1 MEKSSRGIGTACPVD
16 GAPQRVLIVSASMGA
31 GHDGAA
37 RELRSRLSDRGYTV
51 EIVDFLD
58 LLPLG
63 LGAALRWFYQL
74 QLRALPWTYEFTYR
88 VTPIL
93 RAPTVM
99 VDDWL
104 TRRRFRRVVNE
115 FRPAV
120 IVSVYPLSSLVLGRM
135 RRTGRLRV
143 PVVTYLTDFSVH
155 ALWVERGVDRHLA
168 ISTASAQFA
177 TIRGA
182 RDVVARGPL
191 VGWRFHTAGQPERAA
206 MRSRLGLTPDTRA
219 VLVVAGSW
227 GVGEIS
233 ATVEAIASVDEFHLI
248 VVCGRNENLRDT
260 LQNKRLGT
268 IIGWTDEMPALMAA
282 ADVLVENAGGLTCME
297 AFASRLPVVT
307 FRPIPGHGR
316 DNART
321 MASYGV
327 SRYAHDPGGL
337 LVTLRELTDR
347 GAARGAMVAKARALF
362 VEDPSRDVEEL
373 ARQSAYVDSGDTP
386 ILRSSAVP
394 RRLVAAVSAFV
405 MLYGLLTVGTQT
417 VVAFG
422 VGTARPPHTT
432 ASTIYVGVRLGDELL
447 TDQPLLNQ
455 LRASGATAIV
465 DAAAARSNPESLVW
479 LTGHGVEIA
488 NGGSGHGAWLRPARA
503 RRDLEEAE
511 GLIAKE
517 SGTRPTVF
525 VPGRRLDAFDL
536 YYAEST
542 EQQVVVP
549 DATFGPA
556 HLPAHL
562 KAGRVYVLDGR
573 SGDPAAVRSALAA
586 IEDEAA
592 AMGIHV
598 APLKELR

>member
-1 MEKSSRGIGTACPVD
+1 MKESSRGMASTID

-37 RELRSRLSDRGYTV
+37 RELRSRLSDRGYEV

-58 LLPLG
+58 LLWLRLG
-63 LGAALRWFYQL
+63 TALRWLYQL
-74 QLRALPWTYEFTYR
+74 QLRALPWTYEVTYR
-88 VTPIL
+88 VTPVL
-93 RAPTVM
+93 RAPTVI

-104 TRRRFRRVVNE
+104 SRRRFRRVVNT

-168 ISTASAQFA
+168 ISTPSAQFA
-177 TIRGA
+177 TTRGA
-182 RDVVARGPL
+182 RDAVARGPL
-191 VGWRFHTAGQPERAA
+191 VGWPFHTAGQPERAA
-206 MRSRLGLTPDTRA
+206 MRSRLGLTADTRA

-233 ATVEAIASVDEFHLI
+233 ATVDVIASVDEFHLI
-248 VVCGRNENLRDT
+248 VVCGRNETLRDT
-260 LQNKRLGT
+260 LQSKRLGT

-316 DNART
+316 ENART

-327 SRYAHDPGGL
+327 CRYAHDSGGL
-337 LVTLRELTDR
+337 LATLRELTDR
-347 GAARGAMVAKARALF
+347 GATRGAMVAKAHALF

-373 ARQSAYVDSGDTP
+373 ARQSVDSGDTP

-394 RRLVAAVSAFV
+394 RRMVAAASALV
-405 MLYGLLTVGTQT
+405 MLYGLLTLGTQT

-447 TDQPLLNQ
+447 TDQPLLNE

-465 DAAAARSNPESLVW
+465 DEAAARGHTETLVW

-488 NGGSGHGAWLRPARA
+488 NGGSGHGTWLRPARA
-503 RRDLEEAE
+503 RRDLQEAE

-517 SGTRPTVF
+517 TGTRPTDF

-556 HLPAHL
+556 HLPALL

-573 SGDPAAVRSALAA
+573 SGDPAAVMSALAA